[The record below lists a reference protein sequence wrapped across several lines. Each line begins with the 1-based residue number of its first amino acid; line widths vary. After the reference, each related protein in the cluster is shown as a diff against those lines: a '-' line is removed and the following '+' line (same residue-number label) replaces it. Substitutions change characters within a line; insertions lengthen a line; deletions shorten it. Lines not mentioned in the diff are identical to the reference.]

1 MDVIWD
7 GVRKAE
13 TLCDSAVAERQAV
26 ADAARDYDWARLL
39 ELLAVEPRL
48 VNSTRLD
55 GPALFAP
62 LHLAAHGGA
71 PEEVVERLIEMG
83 AWRTLRSAAHERPVD
98 IARRRGHAHLL
109 SRLEP
114 ESEHEVPP
122 LVLARIQRYFHE
134 VIRGRAARL
143 VREASLRLPE
153 LEPLLELRLPRM
165 WFTVPGMYG
174 GFGYKL
180 EASGA
185 SSLLV
190 SESWSRVVGG
200 SGQRHLIS
208 AAGIT
213 LVDEGFV

>member
-1 MDVIWD
+1 MDMIWD

-26 ADAARDYDWARLL
+26 ADAALRYDWARLL
-39 ELLAVEPRL
+39 ELLAVKPPL

-71 PEEVVERLIEMG
+71 PDEVVERLIEMG

-98 IARRRGHAHLL
+98 IARRRGHARLL
-109 SRLEP
+109 ARLEP
-114 ESEHEVPP
+114 ECRREVPP
-122 LVLARIQRYFHE
+122 HVLARIQRYFHE
-134 VIRGRAARL
+134 VIRGRAADL
-143 VREASLRLPE
+143 VREANLRLPE
-153 LEPLLELRLPRM
+153 LEPLLELWVPKM
-165 WFTVPGMYG
+165 WFTVPGMHG
-174 GFGYKL
+174 GFRYKL
-180 EASGA
+180 DAAGA

-190 SESWSRVVGG
+190 SASWCRVVGG